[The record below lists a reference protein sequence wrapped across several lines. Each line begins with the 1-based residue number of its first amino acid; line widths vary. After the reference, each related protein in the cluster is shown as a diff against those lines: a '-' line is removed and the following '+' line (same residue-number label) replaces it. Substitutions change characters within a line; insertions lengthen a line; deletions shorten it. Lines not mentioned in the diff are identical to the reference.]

1 MAEFI
6 EILSPTALSNLDK
19 ATAKVVELVKNI
31 DEVGK
36 KSKVI
41 NLPSGVDSFT
51 KDLANKYKEMEA
63 NIASLQKKLQLAT
76 ESNIKNTERQRLSEI
91 KLAQDREKAFDKYE
105 KQLQKEAQAQIRES
119 EKIIKQKEKEF
130 REFEKQ
136 FNKYE
141 ADLRKKAIEEEKAK
155 KATVQAILDES
166 KAYQSLQRQKEK
178 ALKDAEREQAKLEA
192 SANLYNKVQAKMNA
206 LSNEYKALATRKEL
220 FNNLTAKE
228 EQRYTS
234 LQTRIQKYDQTLKAV
249 DASMGK
255 YQRNVGNYASAFN
268 PLGNSINQLTR
279 EMPAFANSVQTGF
292 MAISN
297 NLPIFF
303 DSIQEV
309 IRQNKELQAQGQPT
323 KSVLSQLAGSFF
335 SLGTALSVGV
345 TLLTVYGAEVV
356 NFLTGAEKKKKAIEA
371 EKKATEDRNEAEKK
385 VREIY
390 SQNQAQEIS
399 RSKILLETARNVSL
413 SYKQRNDAVKE
424 LQQRYPDYLGNLSKE
439 KILAGETAD
448 AEIKLN
454 DALVKRGIALASQQ
468 LIQEEINKQLQNNK
482 KLNDDL
488 NEIQRQRIE
497 AATELNKYDPF
508 GKYDEET
515 LAKIDKLKWKLAQ
528 LIEQEKNRRFDT
540 EQNNLVIQDSIN
552 FYVKQYNENA
562 KFLDIVKEEEKIKR
576 KKNKTNRDDLETLNL
591 TTKSYDSMLIRLEE
605 AKSQL
610 EEQQKATSRN
620 TQEWAYYEKAIKD
633 VDLAIEILKNGFP
646 SLRES
651 AQGAIKDFED
661 QAKATEEQKKALEK
675 LNQIMKDYVASFSA
689 DFFSRSGFPTLFKAL
704 NGEIVGFGKNWK
716 VTFQAIGEIA
726 QETFNFA
733 TQMSRDSFQQ
743 AFANLQREKEIAI
756 AFAGD
761 SATAREE
768 IERQYQER
776 QRELKR
782 RQAKQERDLAI
793 FNIIIDTAQG
803 VVSALASTPPN
814 VPLSIAIGAIGAA
827 QLAMVAARQ
836 IPEFYKGTDNAPEGW
851 AWTQERGREII
862 TDKHGRIKSTG
873 SDGGA
878 KLTYLNKGDK
888 VFDATK
894 SALMFD
900 SALNSMLMDR
910 GVSMP
915 KVEVSNTLN
924 ENHVNRI
931 VKAVQSIDTVSL
943 NIDKG
948 GLNAYVGNGHSRKE
962 LANMRVRGRGRSV

>member
-6 EILSPTALSNLDK
+6 EVLSPKALADLDK
-19 ATAKVVELVKNI
+19 LNSMLVETVLSVDKVSQKFKNI
-31 DEVGK
+31 TT
-36 KSKVI
+36 
-41 NLPSGVDSFT
+41 PSGVDSGLKGLT
-51 KDLANKYKEMEA
+51 AEYAKQEKLIADLQ
-63 NIASLQKKLQLAT
+63 IKLQ
-76 ESNIKNTERQRLSEI
+76 R
-91 KLAQDREKAFDKYE
+91 LAQAQQQTITATNRAEASTMRLNK
-105 KQLQKEAQAQIRES
+105 QKEAQ
-119 EKIIKQKEKEF
+119 
-130 REFEKQ
+130 
-136 FNKYE
+136 
-141 ADLRKKAIEEEKAK
+141 
-155 KATVQAILDES
+155 V
-166 KAYQSLQRQKEK
+166 K
-178 ALKDAEREQAKLEA
+178 ALEREQAKLEA

-234 LQTRIQKYDQTLKAV
+234 LQNRIQKYDQTLKAV

-345 TLLTVYGAEVV
+345 TLLTIYGKDIVEFAS
-356 NFLTGAEKKKKAIEA
+356 KAFSASKGIDAIKE
-371 EKKATEDRNEAEKK
+371 
-385 VREIY
+385 
-390 SQNQAQEIS
+390 SQKQLNDINVQGRKDAVEEQL
-399 RSKILLETARNVSL
+399 RLKTLLEVAKDTTL
-413 SYKQRNDAVKE
+413 SYKERMIAVKE
-424 LQQRYPDYLGNLSKE
+424 LQETYPAYFGNLKEE
-439 KILAGETAD
+439 KILAGQTAE
-448 AEIKLN
+448 AEKSLTEAILDRAKANAAVAKITENQSKIIDLEVRKLE
-454 DALVKRGIALASQQ
+454 LIRKQQ
-468 LIQEEINKQLQNNK
+468 KLQLEV
-482 KLNDDL
+482 D
-488 NEIQRQRIE
+488 RQRKVQ
-497 AATELNKYDPF
+497 ASTVGGGTVAGTY
-508 GKYDEET
+508 
-515 LAKIDKLKWKLAQ
+515 
-528 LIEQEKNRRFDT
+528 
-540 EQNNLVIQDSIN
+540 
-552 FYVKQYNENA
+552 
-562 KFLDIVKEEEKIKR
+562 
-576 KKNKTNRDDLETLNL
+576 DLETTAITRLASVTSELN
-591 TTKSYDSMLIRLEE
+591 EV
-605 AKSQL
+605 
-610 EEQQKATSRN
+610 N
-620 TQEWAYYEKAIKD
+620 TEKASLEKINNT
-633 VDLAIEILKNGFP
+633 LTSFAIERQKESINLDYKETKAKKEKKKAQEEYIDPSSLQAMENMISALEKELQVTDLTSERYNFLSGVLSAVKQSYEALQEAMKDKEPLEIQSNGIAQVIDAGD
-646 SLRES
+646 LLHKS
-651 AQGAIKDFED
+651 AQANIQDLIK
-661 QAKATEEQKKALEK
+661 QTEQTEKQKKALKELEK
-675 LNQIMKDYVASFSA
+675 IMQDYVASFSA
-689 DFFSRSGFPTLFKAL
+689 DFFNRSGFPTLFKAL
-704 NGEIVGFGKNWK
+704 NGEILGFGENWK

-733 TQMSRDSFQQ
+733 TQMSRNSFQE

-782 RQAKQERDLAI
+782 QQAKQERDMAI

-827 QLAMVAARQ
+827 QLAMVAAQQ

-862 TDKHGRIKSTG
+862 TDKHGRVKSTG

-900 SALNSMLMDR
+900 NALNSLLMDR
-910 GVSMP
+910 GISMP
-915 KVEVSNTLN
+915 KVEVNNGLN
-924 ENHVNRI
+924 EAHVNRI
-931 VKAVQSIDTVSL
+931 VKAVQSIDPVSL

>member
-6 EILSPTALSNLDK
+6 EVLSPKALADLDK
-19 ATAKVVELVKNI
+19 LNSMLVETVSSVDKVSQKFKNI
-31 DEVGK
+31 
-36 KSKVI
+36 
-41 NLPSGVDSFT
+41 NTPSGVDSGLKGLT
-51 KDLANKYKEMEA
+51 AEYAKQEKL
-63 NIASLQKKLQLAT
+63 IAELQIKLQ
-76 ESNIKNTERQRLSEI
+76 R
-91 KLAQDREKAFDKYE
+91 LAQAQQQTITATNRAEASTMRLNK
-105 KQLQKEAQAQIRES
+105 QKEAQ
-119 EKIIKQKEKEF
+119 
-130 REFEKQ
+130 
-136 FNKYE
+136 
-141 ADLRKKAIEEEKAK
+141 
-155 KATVQAILDES
+155 V
-166 KAYQSLQRQKEK
+166 K
-178 ALKDAEREQAKLEA
+178 ALEREQAKLEA

-234 LQTRIQKYDQTLKAV
+234 LQARIQKYDQTLKAV

-268 PLGNSINQLTR
+268 PLSNSINQLTR
-279 EMPAFANSVQTGF
+279 EAPAFANSIQTGF
-292 MAISN
+292 MALSN

-345 TLLTVYGAEVV
+345 TLLTIYGKDIVEFAS
-356 NFLTGAEKKKKAIEA
+356 KAFSASKGIDAIKE
-371 EKKATEDRNEAEKK
+371 
-385 VREIY
+385 
-390 SQNQAQEIS
+390 SQKQLNDINVQGRKDAVEEQL
-399 RSKILLETARNVSL
+399 RLKTLLEVAKDTTL
-413 SYKQRNDAVKE
+413 SYKERMIAVKQ
-424 LQQRYPDYLGNLSKE
+424 LQETYPAYFGNLKEE
-439 KILAGETAD
+439 KILAGQTAEAEKSLTEAILDRAKANAAVAKITENQSKIIDLDFKREELAQKITQLQTIINAKQKAINETDNVTLGQGKSISLDLQNKAKLMKEMALLTTERNNLAVINNRLTD
-448 AEIKLN
+448 FAIERQKESINLDYEETKAKKEKKKAQEEYIDPSSLQAMENMISALEKELQVTDLTSERYNFLSGVLSAVKQSYEALQEAMKDKEPLEIQSK
-454 DALVKRGIALASQQ
+454 GIAQVVDAGDLLHKSAQANIQ
-468 LIQEEINKQLQNNK
+468 DLIKQ
-482 KLNDDL
+482 
-488 NEIQRQRIE
+488 
-497 AATELNKYDPF
+497 
-508 GKYDEET
+508 
-515 LAKIDKLKWKLAQ
+515 
-528 LIEQEKNRRFDT
+528 T
-540 EQNNLVIQDSIN
+540 EQTE
-552 FYVKQYNENA
+552 KQ
-562 KFLDIVKEEEKIKR
+562 KE
-576 KKNKTNRDDLETLNL
+576 
-591 TTKSYDSMLIRLEE
+591 
-605 AKSQL
+605 
-610 EEQQKATSRN
+610 
-620 TQEWAYYEKAIKD
+620 
-633 VDLAIEILKNGFP
+633 
-646 SLRES
+646 
-651 AQGAIKDFED
+651 
-661 QAKATEEQKKALEK
+661 ALEK
-675 LNQIMKDYVASFSA
+675 LNQIMKDYVAGFSS

-704 NGEIVGFGKNWK
+704 NGEILGFGKNWE

-726 QETFNFA
+726 QETFNFVS
-733 TQMSRDSFQQ
+733 QLSQQKFQQ
-743 AFANLQREKEIAI
+743 EYENLQREKEIAI

-776 QRELKR
+776 QREIKR
-782 RQAKQERDLAI
+782 REFKAKQQEAM
-793 FNIIIDTAQG
+793 FNIAIDTAQAIVGAIAKSPLTGGMPWTAIIATLGAIQLG
-803 VVSALASTPPN
+803 VVAS
-814 VPLSIAIGAIGAA
+814 
-827 QLAMVAARQ
+827 QQ
-836 IPEFYKGTDNAPEGW
+836 IPQFWKGTDNAPEGW

-910 GVSMP
+910 GISMP

-931 VKAVQSIDTVSL
+931 VKAVQSIDPVSL